1 MHPLPPLNP
10 LKAFEA
16 AGRHLSVSKAAEEL
30 FVTPAAISRQVRGLE
45 EFLGVQ
51 LFTRGAGGLQLTA
64 HGARY
69 LSELT
74 PLFTA
79 LREATNV
86 AMGGAH
92 RRLVL
97 KIRSPA
103 TFAVRW
109 LIPRLASFHREH
121 PDIDVQLST
130 SPAPLDFA
138 REDIDAGVEL
148 GNGEWPGAKT
158 QRLIANILVPVMAP
172 RPGERLP
179 KRPADLSKETLL
191 HSMAR
196 LDDWHLWLR
205 AAGQARINA
214 YRGMKYETS
223 LLAYQAAIEGHGVAI
238 AQRALVE
245 RELAA
250 GVLVAPLDFGLDRA
264 DYTYYFAWPAKRR
277 ESRALQSFT
286 QWLAA
291 VVAA

>member
-1 MHPLPPLNP
+1 

-30 FVTPAAISRQVRGLE
+30 FVTPAAISRQVRALE
-45 EFLGVQ
+45 DFLGVQ

-74 PLFTA
+74 PLFTG

-92 RRLVL
+92 RRNVL

-130 SPAPLDFA
+130 SPAPLDFV

-148 GNGEWPGAKT
+148 GNGQWLGTKT
-158 QRLIANILVPVMAP
+158 QRLVANILLPVMAP
-172 RPGERLP
+172 RRQGQRLP

-196 LDDWHLWLR
+196 PDDWRHWLQ
-205 AAGQARINA
+205 AAGQPRINA

-223 LLAYQAAIEGHGVAI
+223 LLAYQAAMEGHGVAI

-245 RELAA
+245 RDLAA
-250 GVLVAPLDFGLDRA
+250 GVLVAPLELALDRGA
-264 DYTYYFAWPAKRR
+264 YTYYFAWPAKRR
-277 ESRALQSFT
+277 ESRTLQSFT
-286 QWLAA
+286 HWLAA
-291 VVAA
+291 MVAT